1 MTKKLNDLYAWL
13 GLTQEDVELKKRA
26 SHAPSVKRPASPDD
40 IDAMIRAAKLAE
52 EEEAR
57 AIRERAAAAVKRTFT
72 PGAYYMISRSRQK
85 LPVSIHSRNDVEE
98 GYVFRYLRKEG
109 PHHMFQE
116 VVGGWLRTYTDAQLV
131 GKFVD
136 EVRLEDVMV
145 PVNGGF
151 RYA

>member
-1 MTKKLNDLYAWL
+1 MSKKLNDLYEWL
-13 GLTQEDVELKKRA
+13 GLSQKDLDLKKRA
-26 SHAPSVKRPASPDD
+26 SHAPSVKRAASPDD
-40 IDAMIRAAKLAE
+40 IDKTIKAAKLAE
-52 EEEAR
+52 EEEAQ

-72 PGAYYMISRSRQK
+72 PGAFYVVSRSRQK

-109 PHHMFQE
+109 LHHFFQE
-116 VVGGWLRTYTDAQLV
+116 VVGGLLRTYTDAQLV

-136 EVRLEDVMV
+136 EVKLEDVMV
-145 PVNGGF
+145 PVKGGF

>member
-1 MTKKLNDLYAWL
+1 MSKKLNDLYEWL
-13 GLTQEDVELKKRA
+13 GLSQKDIDLKKRA
-26 SHAPSVKRPASPDD
+26 SHAPSVKRAASPDD
-40 IDAMIRAAKLAE
+40 IDKTIKAAKLAE
-52 EEEAR
+52 EEEAQ
-57 AIRERAAAAVKRTFT
+57 AIRERAAAAVKRTFK
-72 PGAYYMISRSRQK
+72 PGAFYMVSRSRQK

-109 PHHMFQE
+109 LHHFFQE

-136 EVRLEDVMV
+136 EVKLEDVMI
-145 PVNGGF
+145 PVKGGF